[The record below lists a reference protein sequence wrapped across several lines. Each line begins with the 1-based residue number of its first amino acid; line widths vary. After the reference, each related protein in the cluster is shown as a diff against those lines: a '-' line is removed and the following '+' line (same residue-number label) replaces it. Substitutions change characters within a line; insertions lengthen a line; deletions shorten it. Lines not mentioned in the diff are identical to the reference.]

1 MRVSHSKKSS
11 LDYEN
16 IHKVMKT
23 DRPSTKAFTIATETN
38 EGPAGFE
45 PNSTYTCYTLANQH
59 PLRQRPKSRSPYLKS
74 TNTPNKTNISGKASV
89 AYIKTEESGPSDPN
103 DGLILKINQLKI
115 ELKNCKEKEKKYLSR
130 INELENDKGILVN
143 SLEKFKR
150 KMNDAVK
157 ENKEDKKRMSS
168 IMESFKVTVGDLRR
182 IKTDKDTQ
190 TNVGLSIQ
198 DRFLKEIGEMNGS
211 IYKTGFSEFLNNLQ
225 TKVQEME
232 SYANSAIEE
241 NERIRTEI
249 EGYKRMV
256 ENLKTS
262 SEHNKIQLK
271 HKEMTQNELVHQ
283 NKLLSI
289 DFEYLRQYIKHTE
302 NFNRRESGNT
312 TVIGKPSQSD
322 EQVGRKRTQPI
333 PSYVKALSLTLCQ
346 NL

>member
-11 LDYEN
+11 LDYEG
-16 IHKVMKT
+16 IHKIMKT
-23 DRPSTKAFTIATETN
+23 DRPSTKAFTITTEGN
-38 EGPAGFE
+38 EGATSFE

-74 TNTPNKTNISGKASV
+74 TNTPNKTNMSGKASV
-89 AYIKTEESGPSDPN
+89 AYIKTEESGPNDPN

-130 INELENDKGILVN
+130 INELENDKGVLMN

-168 IMESFKVTVGDLRR
+168 IMESFKVTVGDFRR
-182 IKTDKDTQ
+182 VKTDKDTQ
-190 TNVGLSIQ
+190 TNVGQNLQ
-198 DRFLKEIGEMNGS
+198 DKFLKEIGEMNGS
-211 IYKTGFSEFLNNLQ
+211 LYKTGFSDFLNNLQ
-225 TKVQEME
+225 SKVQEME

-241 NERIRTEI
+241 NERIRSEI
-249 EGYKRMV
+249 EGYKRII
-256 ENLKTS
+256 ENLKSS

-283 NKLLSI
+283 NRLLSI
-289 DFEYLRQYIKHTE
+289 DFEYLRQYIKKTE
-302 NFNRRESGNT
+302 NLNRRDHGSS
-312 TVIGKPSQSD
+312 TVIGKPPQSED
-322 EQVGRKRTQPI
+322 QLDRKRMQPI
-333 PSYVKALSLTLCQ
+333 PSYVKALTLTLCQ